1 MHHLP
6 ITDGTDYTPVSTVLT
21 YQPSSSGE
29 PNAQCISIDIMNDS
43 VLENTENFF
52 VLLQTGDVSVTLTS
66 SMAAVTI
73 LDDDGMHICM
83 HKLV

>member
-1 MHHLP
+1 M
-6 ITDGTDYTPVSTVLT
+6 STVLT
-21 YQPSSSGE
+21 YQPTSSGE
-29 PNAQCISIDIMNDS
+29 PDVQCISIDIMNDS